1 MVPITLQIPNRE
13 IAYRDNKGVHSA
25 TLNLY
30 ARITTPSGRLVQAFE
45 EAISRDIPS
54 TLFQKTLEQASI
66 FQKTVPLSPGLYR
79 LDVVVKDTEIGNIGV
94 VDTALRVPRFED
106 GMLGASTLILA
117 DKIESVPTN
126 QIGLGPFVI
135 GPYKL
140 RRRIS
145 HEFSNTENLEL
156 FLQLYNLQRD
166 EALQRPSVFVSYEIL
181 RNREKVWTATETS
194 DSIRETG
201 EQVTLNRLI
210 PLDAFAP
217 GPYTLQV
224 AVRDRVSGQ
233 TVSREAESRVKP
245 QPKP

>member
-1 MVPITLQIPNRE
+1 
-13 IAYRDNKGVHSA
+13 
-25 TLNLY
+25 
-30 ARITTPSGRLVQAFE
+30 
-45 EAISRDIPS
+45 
-54 TLFQKTLEQASI
+54 
-66 FQKTVPLSPGLYR
+66 
-79 LDVVVKDTEIGNIGV
+79 
-94 VDTALRVPRFED
+94 
-106 GMLGASTLILA
+106 
-117 DKIESVPTN
+117 
-126 QIGLGPFVI
+126 VI

-140 RRRIS
+140 RPRIS
-145 HEFSNTENLEL
+145 HEFSNTENLGL

-166 EALQRPSVFVSYEIL
+166 EALQRPGVFVSYEIL

-210 PLDAFAP
+210 PLAGFAP

-233 TVSREAESRVKP
+233 TVFREAEFRVKP

>member
-1 MVPITLQIPNRE
+1 
-13 IAYRDNKGVHSA
+13 
-25 TLNLY
+25 
-30 ARITTPSGRLVQAFE
+30 
-45 EAISRDIPS
+45 
-54 TLFQKTLEQASI
+54 
-66 FQKTVPLSPGLYR
+66 
-79 LDVVVKDTEIGNIGV
+79 
-94 VDTALRVPRFED
+94 
-106 GMLGASTLILA
+106 MLGASTLILA

-126 QIGLGPFVI
+126 QTGLGPFVI

-140 RRRIS
+140 RPRIS
-145 HEFSNTENLEL
+145 HEFSNTENLGL

-166 EALQRPSVFVSYEIL
+166 EALQRPGVFVSYEIL

-210 PLDAFAP
+210 PLVGFAP

-233 TVSREAESRVKP
+233 TVFREAEFRVKP